1 MPLVLKLA
9 LRSISLKRGGLARFT
24 SLAAA
29 LMVSIAVFVFLFTY
43 TLARAF
49 ETTLISSLTRSEPH
63 VVIVPVGTLSKDS
76 FGGIFDR
83 VAGID
88 CLTSIRPAASTHA
101 MVSANGRSNIVLIRT
116 AESESSGLMIGDLLA
131 ARLEVGPGD
140 EVELVV
146 QARDE
151 SLRKVRTHVGR
162 VSSSGLADQ
171 DLSVVSVGQSE
182 FAAIVGDEVFTPDH
196 IEVFL
201 ADPMTADDVAAR
213 IAALAGDGVQ
223 VVPWQRSNRVL
234 FESLRTAKS
243 FAAVVVLMFAAFG
256 MFGLAITTAVLVRER
271 KADIAIFRTLGM
283 PQRSIALAVAIHT
296 AMIALAGGLLGVA
309 LFYLTLSTIDASFF
323 LALLGTGTPLRT
335 VSVVPG
341 VLEPALA
348 LAAAVALAIVSGLI
362 PALSAA
368 RIKPLANLRHT

>member
-1 MPLVLKLA
+1 
-9 LRSISLKRGGLARFT
+9 
-24 SLAAA
+24 
-29 LMVSIAVFVFLFTY
+29 MVSIAVFTFLFTY

-63 VVIVPVGTLSKDS
+63 VVIAPVGTLSKDTL
-76 FGGIFDR
+76 GGIVDR

-88 CLTSIRPAASTHA
+88 GLTGIRPAAATHA
-101 MVSANGRSNIVLIRT
+101 MVSANRRSNVVLIRT

-131 ARLEVGPGD
+131 ARLEVAPGD

-151 SLRKVRTHVGR
+151 SLRKVRTRVGR

-171 DLSVVSVGQSE
+171 DLSVVSVGHNE
-182 FAAIVGDEVFTPDH
+182 YAAIVGEEVFTPDH

-201 ADPMTADDVAAR
+201 ADPMTADDAATR

-223 VVPWQRSNRVL
+223 AVSWQRSNSVL

-243 FAAVVVLMFAAFG
+243 FAALVVLLFAAFG
-256 MFGLAITTAVLVRER
+256 MFGLAITTAVLVREQ

-296 AMIALAGGLLGVA
+296 AAIALAGGLLGVA

-341 VLEPALA
+341 VLEPALT